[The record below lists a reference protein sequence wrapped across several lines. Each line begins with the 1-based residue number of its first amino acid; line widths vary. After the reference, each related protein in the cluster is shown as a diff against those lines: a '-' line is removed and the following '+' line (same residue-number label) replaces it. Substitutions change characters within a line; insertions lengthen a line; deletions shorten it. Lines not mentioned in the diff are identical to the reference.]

1 MAARTQVGGG
11 ARVLEN
17 RMHASGNVGVDSIV
31 CSLHVDTALRRGLKA
46 QLLHNKR
53 GLALFLLV
61 AGLIVIA
68 VGGIAAS
75 VAAQGDEEDLDEE
88 VTNEGGLD
96 ENLSEGAI
104 RGGPTTPPTPPR
116 RPSPSLPRPTP
127 PPSPPPAPIPSPPI
141 DEGELMNA
149 GGPREG
155 PVPLMPGGGCPEE
168 FPTKRGGACVAV
180 E

>member
-17 RMHASGNVGVDSIV
+17 RILASGNVGVDSIV

-75 VAAQGDEEDLDEE
+75 VAAQGDEE
-88 VTNEGGLD
+88 VTKEGGLD

-141 DEGELMNA
+141 DKEN
-149 GGPREG
+149 
-155 PVPLMPGGGCPEE
+155 
-168 FPTKRGGACVAV
+168 
-180 E
+180 